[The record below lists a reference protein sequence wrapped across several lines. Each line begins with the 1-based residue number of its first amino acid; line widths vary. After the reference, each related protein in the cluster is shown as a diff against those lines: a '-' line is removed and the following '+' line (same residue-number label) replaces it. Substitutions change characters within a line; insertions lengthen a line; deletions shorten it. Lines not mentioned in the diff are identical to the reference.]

1 MHTHMDTCITHKY
14 VDARKRTGS
23 YRMNTPVRQAMANR
37 LLEATLF
44 DLCALL
50 SWSLAKLG
58 GENFGRRLSQVLLLF
73 LGWLPEQFTGKTKT
87 SGFEGCQ
94 NLGQALLQPSA
105 V

>member
-1 MHTHMDTCITHKY
+1 MHTHMETCITRKY

-73 LGWLPEQFTGKTKT
+73 GMASRRVYRKDKKHLVLRV
-87 SGFEGCQ
+87 
-94 NLGQALLQPSA
+94 ARI
-105 V
+105 